1 MANIVISQVVSPYA
15 EALMSI
21 AKAHDLTDRIAED
34 MSFLKSALEES
45 DELSAFLENPL
56 LLDDVKKAVLRQVS
70 SEQLHPYTLNFL
82 MLLVDRKRILLLKDV
97 CKRYKELL
105 RQLNKTVLA
114 EVVSAVPISDD
125 QKDAVRQKVIDIT
138 GAHAVDLE
146 ASLDPDL
153 IGGVVIKVGSQV
165 FDASLRGQLR
175 RIGLSLKA

>member
-1 MANIVISQVVSPYA
+1 MANVISQVVSPYA

-21 AKAHDLTDRIAED
+21 AKSNDLTDRIAED
-34 MSFLKSALEES
+34 MSFLLDTLEES
-45 DELSAFLENPL
+45 EELSSFLENPL

-105 RQLNKTVLA
+105 RQLNQTVLA
-114 EVVSAVPISDD
+114 EVVSAVPISDE

-138 GAHAVDLE
+138 GARAVDLE
-146 ASLDPDL
+146 TSLDPDL